1 MLRKLRNS
9 LMKWKR
15 KILIKFSWTTVS
27 SWWPNLNGELTFDR
41 MSVPQWWSL
50 VHKVKVSVIT
60 VGILHGEILSFE
72 GFVRNVWGNYGNSS
86 SQGILRCS
94 LQYQNE
100 CEVISIT
107 ICTRFRNIF
116 NSSSCWLINRVR
128 LWCRWWQLY
137 IVMKGFVCCCWRL
150 SLHKCEENKGG
161 EQLTNQ
167 CLAHTQDMLERKPF
181 TDEIISYKC
190 FKTRISPC
198 RIPTVITESLVV
210 YTRLNPY

>member
-1 MLRKLRNS
+1 VVKSSSQSQSFCDHSRNFAWRNSKFWRICKKCLRKLWEQLKPRNFT
-9 LMKWKR
+9 LFFAVWKW
-15 KILIKFSWTTVS
+15 
-27 SWWPNLNGELTFDR
+27 
-41 MSVPQWWSL
+41 MWSNF
-50 VHKVKVSVIT
+50 H
-60 VGILHGEILSFE
+60 
-72 GFVRNVWGNYGNSS
+72 NY
-86 SQGILRCS
+86 
-94 LQYQNE
+94 
-100 CEVISIT
+100 

-137 IVMKGFVCCCWRL
+137 IVMKGFVCCCCRF

-198 RIPTVITESLVV
+198 KIPTVITESLVV